1 MCWSPRNSPPPS
13 VLAWYLFALGNC
25 VEFAVVLQFMAWMQ
39 WSLGDLIAASFVVWT
54 FMYALAGCY
63 HGLVHDTPRQES
75 MRDPLLARSEAASGA
90 VEEEKYCGLHSHL
103 VCLSWP
109 CFFCIVCCPVDTKS
123 TDEETSAQCI
133 SHNFRTEPSPLTL
146 ATCAGTVETTLSAF
160 SGVSGL
166 SWCAS
171 RSTCAK
177 EAVVKRPQARPLLTR
192 GWGVVATLQNHSPW
206 VRSDHS
212 WAKGLN

>member
-103 VCLSWP
+103 ICLSWP
-109 CFFCIVCCPVDTKS
+109 CFFCIVCCPLDTKS
-123 TDEETSAQCI
+123 TDEETSVQCI
-133 SHNFRTEPSPLTL
+133 SHNFR
-146 ATCAGTVETTLSAF
+146 A
-160 SGVSGL
+160 
-166 SWCAS
+166 
-171 RSTCAK
+171 
-177 EAVVKRPQARPLLTR
+177 
-192 GWGVVATLQNHSPW
+192 
-206 VRSDHS
+206 
-212 WAKGLN
+212 